1 MNIVRLNKDAYIQFR
16 EKEDIPND
24 CKEMWYKDIGFII
37 ANRPFII
44 IEELFV
50 PKEDRNIGIGTVLLK
65 EVIRHNPDTI
75 ILVKAGLLIRE
86 YPEEPSKEQFTTVLN
101 KLDDFYTNRG
111 FEDFNKYSRTYENLR
126 LYVYTGNEAGIK
138 FLEEVK
144 FYYYPSNS

>member
-1 MNIVRLNKDAYIQFR
+1 MNIVRLNKNAYIQFR
-16 EKEDIPND
+16 EKEDISTD
-24 CKEMWYKDIGFII
+24 CKEFWYQDVGFII
-37 ANRPFII
+37 KDSPFII

-75 ILVKAGLLIRE
+75 ILVKSGLLVIE
-86 YPEEPSKEQFTTVLN
+86 YPEEPTEEQFATVLS

-111 FEDFNKYSRTYENLR
+111 FEDFNKYSKTYENLG

-138 FLEEVK
+138 FLQEVK
-144 FYYYPSNS
+144 SYYCSE